1 MHRHI
6 YVFRVLV
13 LWSAGL
19 CAAAQF
25 SKLSLFL
32 PEIEQ
37 LYPNA
42 GPSLGF
48 LVSTI
53 SLLGALLGLVA
64 GSLATQVGLRLL
76 LLIGLLLGAFVSVVQ
91 SSGLTLELFLLSR
104 ILEGISHLAIVV
116 TAPTLIAQN
125 STNRYRSMAMT
136 LWGTFFGVSFA
147 LTGWLGL
154 SLVESKGLSTLF
166 LIHGSLMGSI
176 AVIVALTIPKPKF
189 GTKSNANDKRIS
201 SLLNILAK
209 HKKAWTSPTIAAPA
223 AGWLFYTI
231 TFVALLTI
239 LPGLMVSEDR
249 EFTAAALPIASIVS
263 SLTIGILLL
272 GRMPAVRVISIGF
285 VAAIPFALALPYLPT
300 EPIVFVGLFA
310 ALGLVQGASF
320 ASIPQLNE
328 TTKAQALANGALVQA
343 GNIGNLCG
351 TPLLLTVVTIGGMG
365 AMSILVTVC
374 YLLAIA
380 IHVLLA
386 IRRHHGT

>member
-6 YVFRVLV
+6 YVLRVLV

-42 GPSLGF
+42 GSTLGF

-64 GSLATQVGLRLL
+64 GTLATQVGLRLL
-76 LLIGLLLGAFVSVVQ
+76 LLIGLLLGAFVSMVQ

-116 TAPTLIAQN
+116 SAPTLIAQN
-125 STNRYRSMAMT
+125 STDRYRSMAMT

-154 SLVESKGLSTLF
+154 SLVESRGLSTLF

-176 AVIVALTIPKPKF
+176 AVIVVLTIPKPKF
-189 GTKSNANDKRIS
+189 GSESNTNDKRFS

-239 LPGLMVSEDR
+239 LPGMMASEDR

-263 SLTIGILLL
+263 SLTIGVLLL
-272 GRMPAVRVISIGF
+272 RRMPAVRVISIGF
-285 VAAIPFALALPYLPT
+285 VAAIPFALALPNLPT
-300 EPIVFVGLFA
+300 EPLVLVGLFA

-328 TTKAQALANGALVQA
+328 TTKAQALSNGTLVQA

-351 TPLLLTVVTIGGMG
+351 TPLLLTVVMMGGMG
-365 AMSILVTVC
+365 AMSALIAVC
-374 YLLAIA
+374 YLLAIG
-380 IHVLLA
+380 IHVFLA
-386 IRRHHGT
+386 FRRRRGM